1 MSNAIEDARKLIAA
15 RLDDLESEAKGLETA
30 LASLGE
36 GGSANGRRRKS
47 ASRRKSTRRR
57 KSAPPRRKRKAARA
71 PRGQR
76 REQFLA
82 TLRQSPGAKATE
94 VAAQL
99 GISANQAY
107 ALAGRLQK
115 EGAIRKSGKGYRLA
129 KATA

>member
-1 MSNAIEDARKLIAA
+1 VSNAIEDARKLIAV

-47 ASRRKSTRRR
+47 A
-57 KSAPPRRKRKAARA
+57 PLRRKRKAARA

-99 GISANQAY
+99 GISASRAY

>member
-1 MSNAIEDARKLIAA
+1 MSNVIEDARKLIAA
-15 RLDDLESEAKGLETA
+15 RLTELESEAKSLETA

-36 GGSANGRRRKS
+36 GEPSNGRRKS

-82 TLRQSPGAKATE
+82 ELKKSPGAKASE
-94 VAAQL
+94 VAKAI
-99 GISANQAY
+99 GINANQAY
-107 ALAGRLQK
+107 TLAGRLQK
-115 EGAIRKSGKGYRLA
+115 EGAIRKRGKGYRLA